1 MYFIYFVR
9 DDYVR
14 INEAN
19 ITPGKE
25 GNFDKKNPSDVLT
38 HGAYEY
44 GSVMHYSR
52 CSFTSNNMETI
63 TTIVSQIFSN
73 KNQV

>member
-1 MYFIYFVR
+1 MNFEMYFIYFVR

-38 HGAYEY
+38 NGAYD
-44 GSVMHYSR
+44 YSASYTAIISR
-52 CSFTSNNMETI
+52 DRMQFLR
-63 TTIVSQIFSN
+63 
-73 KNQV
+73 

>member
-1 MYFIYFVR
+1 MYCR
-9 DDYVR
+9 DQYVR
-14 INEAN
+14 INFEN

-25 GNFDKKNPSDVLT
+25 GNFEAKNPSQVLLY
-38 HGAYEY
+38 GDYDY

-52 CSFTSNNMETI
+52 CSFTSNNVETI

>member
-1 MYFIYFVR
+1 MSFEMYFIYFVR

-38 HGAYEY
+38 NGAYDY

-52 CSFTSNNMETI
+52 CAFTSNNIETI
-63 TTIVSQIFSN
+63 TPIVSQTFSN
-73 KNQV
+73 